1 MSGWKGWLG
10 WVGFGRS
17 LQTFF
22 SALTARVPRSC
33 GERVRPIFSAV
44 SSLRR
49 KVVAGRT
56 RRSISPSSC
65 NVVRCVRRIAGV
77 PALLSS
83 RRGAGGWHG
92 GAHLA
97 ALVWWRPWIRRPC
110 RSLGGP
116 RSVRKRP
123 ADVSRW
129 TTAVRLNGVPALR
142 SRRPGRIR
150 AVRDCWRGD
159 VEFRPFGS
167 RGRWTVGDVGAALG
181 AVEAVSV
188 GAGVCRDQ
196 GIMGSRPEWM
206 RRRPGRTSSSRWM
219 RCAASWRGHVLG
231 CARDFLLVGMGCC
244 STSGVS
250 RGCGSWLGFSSPAW
264 DASMWRSASRP
275 FWRFLASGFVSSGR
289 WLRPGSASLG

>member
-1 MSGWKGWLG
+1 MTMMCHAWFWGEACGRSLPTTVRQWGLRIVGMSGWKGWLDRVVFG
-10 WVGFGRS
+10 WF

-22 SALTARVPRSC
+22 AALTVPVPRPC
-33 GERVRPIFSAV
+33 GQRVRPIFSAV
-44 SSLRR
+44 SFLRR
-49 KVVAGRT
+49 KVAAGRT
-56 RRSISPSSC
+56 RTSTSAPSC
-65 NVVRCVRRIAGV
+65 NVVRCVRGIAGV

-97 ALVWWRPWIRRPC
+97 ARVWWRPWIRRPC

-159 VEFRPFGS
+159 VEFRPFGG

-206 RRRPGRTSSSRWM
+206 RRRPGRTSSPRWM

-231 CARDFLLVGMGCC
+231 CARDGLLVEMG
-244 STSGVS
+244 
-250 RGCGSWLGFSSPAW
+250 R
-264 DASMWRSASRP
+264 
-275 FWRFLASGFVSSGR
+275 
-289 WLRPGSASLG
+289 